1 MRQRSPSSA
10 LIEFETEEILSETNV
25 QKDLYKNFPYL
36 KVLVIF
42 IQKILIR
49 KIYSI
54 LHSVYYA
61 INIKY
66 TLD

>member
-25 QKDLYKNFPYL
+25 QKDLYKNFPHL

-42 IQKILIR
+42 IKKILIR

-54 LHSVYYA
+54 LHSVYHA